1 MFGYTI
7 KATDRD
13 LARLTAERR
22 KEFYHPHTIRV
33 WERSGRNFHGRNAV
47 AYLLPERALLLFGS
61 QLLPLLGLAPPP
73 QHTDSQPAPE
83 HKEDGCP

>member
-47 AYLLPERALLLFGS
+47 AYLLPERAL
-61 QLLPLLGLAPPP
+61 P
-73 QHTDSQPAPE
+73 
-83 HKEDGCP
+83 